1 MSTRA
6 ELAGSF
12 PAAARKT
19 FCRGTHRL
27 IAPQQTLER
36 VRGLLPVMG
45 ITRIA
50 NVTGLDKV
58 GIPVVMVCRPNSRSI
73 AVSQG
78 KGIDLDAAKASGV
91 MESIEGYHAERIT
104 LPLKLGTYEDLRYTH
119 RITEVTGMVRRA
131 DSLFHPNLQILW
143 IEGYD
148 LISDRGIWLPYE
160 MVHLNYTLPLPPGT
174 GCFAASSN
182 GLASGN
188 HVLEAISHAVCEVVE
203 RDATVLWY
211 LRDAQTRRGS
221 RVDLGT
227 VDDPGCCEMLNKF
240 EQAGVEV
247 GVWNIT
253 SDVAIPVFLS
263 VIAERAPNPLRP
275 LPTVVGYG
283 CHPARHIALARALAE
298 AAQSRLTFIAGSR
311 DDIHRGE
318 YEYVFSRDVQD
329 RERQLFQV
337 DAPMMDFQKVPTF
350 DGATFEED
358 LAWELKQLRNAGID
372 QVIVIDLTKHELQIP
387 VVRVVIPGLEPKLPR
402 ATYLPGPR
410 ARAVMEK
417 HS

>member
-1 MSTRA
+1 
-6 ELAGSF
+6 
-12 PAAARKT
+12 
-19 FCRGTHRL
+19 
-27 IAPQQTLER
+27 
-36 VRGLLPVMG
+36 MG

-119 RITEVTGMVRRA
+119 RITEVTGMVRSA

-143 IEGYD
+143 IEGHD

-211 LRDAQTRRGS
+211 LRDTQTRRGS
-221 RVDLGT
+221 RVDLRT

-263 VIAERAPNPLRP
+263 VIAEWAPNPLRP

-318 YEYVFSRDVQD
+318 YDYVFSRDVQD
-329 RERQLFQV
+329 RKRQLFQV

-358 LAWELKQLRNAGID
+358 LAWELKQLQNAGID
-372 QVIVIDLTKHELQIP
+372 QVIFIDLTKHELQIP
-387 VVRVVIPGLEPKLPR
+387 VVRVVIPGLEPKLPI

>member
-131 DSLFHPNLQILW
+131 
-143 IEGYD
+143 
-148 LISDRGIWLPYE
+148 
-160 MVHLNYTLPLPPGT
+160 
-174 GCFAASSN
+174 
-182 GLASGN
+182 
-188 HVLEAISHAVCEVVE
+188 
-203 RDATVLWY
+203 
-211 LRDAQTRRGS
+211 
-221 RVDLGT
+221 
-227 VDDPGCCEMLNKF
+227 
-240 EQAGVEV
+240 
-247 GVWNIT
+247 
-253 SDVAIPVFLS
+253 
-263 VIAERAPNPLRP
+263 
-275 LPTVVGYG
+275 
-283 CHPARHIALARALAE
+283 AR
-298 AAQSRLTFIAGSR
+298 
-311 DDIHRGE
+311 
-318 YEYVFSRDVQD
+318 
-329 RERQLFQV
+329 
-337 DAPMMDFQKVPTF
+337 
-350 DGATFEED
+350 
-358 LAWELKQLRNAGID
+358 
-372 QVIVIDLTKHELQIP
+372 
-387 VVRVVIPGLEPKLPR
+387 
-402 ATYLPGPR
+402 
-410 ARAVMEK
+410 
-417 HS
+417 